1 MSNNNT
7 IQNMVNQQ
15 LNSGKRRKWEPIVM
29 AVVQE
34 RVSSGNI
41 PFNERKLA
49 YLLEGYKYMD
59 KSNEGHMNTL
69 SKVSCRLR
77 LKGQIKRN
85 WMVDYSRRITGE
97 KDWESEPTIRFARNR
112 IESSISNLGWNYQKS
127 LWDDQD
133 ERPLF
138 IMEKE
143 TMTEVFETILQG
155 QRLRIV
161 PSRGYPSF
169 EQMCQ
174 IVEELP
180 MSPQIGHIF
189 VFTDCD
195 SSGYGA
201 IDDLNNRI
209 PEYQKYLQMD
219 SYQEMPKIDR
229 LALDENQV
237 KVVYHLS
244 CGTQNPND
252 TRNQKYKHLR
262 PYMITAELDQ
272 LDTKDLKVLIDK
284 AVQSCINDP
293 DAMDL
298 AKSRELWNKKSL
310 DYIGRNITVNLGNQ
324 EIYPIYP

>member
-1 MSNNNT
+1 
-7 IQNMVNQQ
+7 MVNQQ
-15 LNSGKRRKWEPIVM
+15 LASGKRRKWEPIVM

-34 RVSSGNI
+34 RVASGNI

-49 YLLEGYKYMD
+49 YILEGYKFLNK
-59 KSNEGHMNTL
+59 KSESDMNIL
-69 SKVSCRLR
+69 SDVACRLR
-77 LKGQIKRN
+77 LNGRIKRS

-97 KDWESEPTIRFARNR
+97 EDFECGTPMHFAKIRLSSSVRN
-112 IESSISNLGWNYQKS
+112 LDYYYQKC
-127 LWDDQD
+127 LWSGQN
-133 ERPLF
+133 EKPLF

-143 TMTEVFETILQG
+143 TMTEVFETILQDH
-155 QRLRIV
+155 RLKIV

-180 MSPQIGHIF
+180 VPPQRGHIF

-209 PEYQKYLQMD
+209 PEYQAYLRIQKC
-219 SYQEMPKIDR
+219 MPKIDR

-237 KVVYHLS
+237 KNVYHLS
-244 CGTQNPND
+244 YGTQNPND

-262 PYMITAELDQ
+262 PYMLTAELDQ
-272 LDTKDLKVLIDK
+272 LDTKDLKALIDK
-284 AVQSCINDP
+284 AVQSCINRP
-293 DAMDL
+293 DVMEL
-298 AKSRELWNKKSL
+298 ARSRESWGKRSL
-310 DYIGRNITVNLGNQ
+310 EYIGKNITVNLGQ
-324 EIYPIYP
+324 QQIYP